1 MHCVFCCAPLGWE
14 RGKRYSIAELRP
26 ADAPSIACPSD
37 VGALLFR
44 RAQAFF

>member
-1 MHCVFCCAPLGWE
+1 LRVLVRTSWLG